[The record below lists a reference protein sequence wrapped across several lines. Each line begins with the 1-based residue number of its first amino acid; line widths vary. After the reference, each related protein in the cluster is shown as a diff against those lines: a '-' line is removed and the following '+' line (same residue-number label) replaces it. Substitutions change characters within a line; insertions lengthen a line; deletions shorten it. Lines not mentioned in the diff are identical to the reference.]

1 MNKKLEDNIKIIC
14 EKLAEDI
21 VNNLEAENFDK
32 DKAMILNNLA
42 EYIMPKLTRSNTKD
56 VHLAP
61 EDLPY

>member
-1 MNKKLEDNIKIIC
+1 MTLEDNIKTIC
-14 EKLAEDI
+14 EKLAQDI
-21 VNNLEAENFDK
+21 VEDLKHEEFDK

-61 EDLPY
+61 KDLPY